1 MIWGRGQ
8 TLAPPLSAHS
18 VRIKWQDTTSGTCHP
33 FFFFKYKK
41 QKNKRTSQVWLKNDI
56 IIWRHPLM
64 SFFSFLFF
72 SFLFFKITDTHFVK
86 FVADRFSPSPTMHL
100 TSRKQHLILQYT
112 FFPTISKRSK
122 AKNDSHP
129 LKVKNIGDIQ
139 IFVPCC
145 YPPQMEKGPTLTEYK
160 NITIFIYQIASVGS
174 CSGIHIYWE
183 SWEKK
188 NLFDYH
194 LQFQL
199 SKRTCR

>member
-1 MIWGRGQ
+1 M
-8 TLAPPLSAHS
+8 
-18 VRIKWQDTTSGTCHP
+18 
-33 FFFFKYKK
+33 
-41 QKNKRTSQVWLKNDI
+41 
-56 IIWRHPLM
+56 
-64 SFFSFLFF
+64 
-72 SFLFFKITDTHFVK
+72 K

-174 CSGIHIYWE
+174 CSGIHIY
-183 SWEKK
+183 
-188 NLFDYH
+188 
-194 LQFQL
+194 
-199 SKRTCR
+199 